1 MMEIKFDE
9 KQINNFLEQ
18 LSYDRSELGD
28 AIRDISN
35 FDGHK
40 SNAFIGIAQGLE
52 SIAEAIR
59 LHTEYLK
66 DRDEGL

>member
-1 MMEIKFDE
+1 MSEIKF
-9 KQINNFLEQ
+9 NNDQLKGILEQ
-18 LSYDRSELGD
+18 LSYDRSELGS

-35 FDGHK
+35 FDGGR

-59 LHTEYLK
+59 AHTEYLK
-66 DRDEGL
+66 DRDL

>member
-1 MMEIKFDE
+1 
-9 KQINNFLEQ
+9 
-18 LSYDRSELGD
+18 LSYDRSELGS

-35 FDGHK
+35 FDGGT

-52 SIAEAIR
+52 SIAEAIK

-66 DRDEGL
+66 DRDLK